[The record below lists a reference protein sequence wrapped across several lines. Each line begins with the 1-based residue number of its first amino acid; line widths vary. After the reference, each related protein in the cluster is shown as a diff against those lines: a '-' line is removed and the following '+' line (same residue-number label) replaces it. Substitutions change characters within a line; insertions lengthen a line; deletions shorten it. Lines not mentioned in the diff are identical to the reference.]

1 MAKKKTTTSPK
12 LLSPPA
18 SKATRQSAATAHELE
33 FAKLVMAPKFLDL
46 LENYNFDLS
55 YTTMT
60 TAYNAAY
67 DTRLSAS
74 TIKKY
79 LDVLGWKYER
89 KPQWTGLPRT
99 TAVPIPDE
107 TNTDTVNPAAILHG
121 PFDDET
127 NLGSSDVASL
137 DDVAHDILDKSEQG
151 HTIGGPLPGQGK
163 LSPSE
168 LELLG

>member
-1 MAKKKTTTSPK
+1 MAKKKTTTAPK

-121 PFDDET
+121 PFDDEM
-127 NLGSSDVASL
+127 NESNESQEAERADPAEV
-137 DDVAHDILDKSEQG
+137 G